1 MVKIDH
7 VSFSNS
13 GGAGKVA
20 STLQK
25 SQILQGHDSILHSM
39 IDKDLRREPF
49 HSPMLTFA
57 AAVDEGIVS
66 SHTSSTLVSFARS
79 SLATF
84 DLSLVRPEAV
94 VNLHWIEGL
103 LGPPDIKSLVESGR
117 RMAWTLHDMAPFTSV
132 CHHSHDCHGYRDSCA
147 RCPQVRGVF
156 RPAVERKL
164 SSKILGSHF
173 PNFAIVAPTKW
184 LATRAKESTVF
195 QNQRIETIPNPIDA
209 LFFEPSQ
216 LENSA
221 KILAKFTAEDFVVC
235 TVAAD
240 LSNSA
245 KGVSSLVKTFQDLK
259 SEACFDSAKLVLVG
273 RGGSAFNNPG
283 NGIHWLGELDSSML
297 AQIADQT
304 DVLVSMSEAESAGLT
319 VREFG
324 ARGVPSIVLDRG
336 ALSEMVI
343 PDISGHVI
351 EVGEE
356 LKALLLNYSRNPSQL
371 IGMGRSAKNIA
382 RENRPDSVSGRYI
395 DLYESLELG
404 F

>member
-1 MVKIDH
+1 MN
-7 VSFSNS
+7 FSNS

-20 STLQK
+20 FTLQK
-25 SQILQGHDSILHSM
+25 SQLLQGHDSILHSM

-49 HSPMLTFA
+49 HSPLLTLA

-66 SHTSSTLVSFARS
+66 SHVSSTLVSFARS

-84 DLSLVRPEAV
+84 DLSVVRPEAV

-103 LGPPDIKSLVESGR
+103 LSPPDIKSLVESGR
-117 RMAWTLHDMAPFTSV
+117 RIAWTLHDMAPFTSV
-132 CHHSHDCHGYRDSCA
+132 CHHSHDCHGYLASCA
-147 RCPQVRGVF
+147 GCPQVRGVF
-156 RPAVERKL
+156 RPAVERRL
-164 SSKILGSHF
+164 SSKLLGDHF
-173 PNFAIVAPTKW
+173 PNFAIIAPTKW

-195 QNQRIETIPNPIDA
+195 ENQRVEMIPNPIDA
-209 LFFEPSQ
+209 LFFEPPQ
-216 LENSA
+216 LDKPAN
-221 KILAKFTAEDFVVC
+221 ILARFNAEDFVIC

-240 LSNSA
+240 LTNSA
-245 KGVSSLVKTFQDLK
+245 KGVSALVKIFQDLK
-259 SEACFDSAKLVLVG
+259 SEAVFDSAKLVLVG

-283 NGIHWLGELDSSML
+283 NGIHWLGELDSSVL

-304 DVLVSMSEAESAGLT
+304 AVLVSMSEAESAGLT

-343 PDISGHVI
+343 PNISGHVI

-356 LKALLLNYSRNPSQL
+356 LKALLLHYSRNPSEL
-371 IGMGRSAKNIA
+371 LAMGRSAKNIA
-382 RENRPDSVSGRYI
+382 RENSPDSVAGRYI
-395 DLYESLELG
+395 DLYESLELD